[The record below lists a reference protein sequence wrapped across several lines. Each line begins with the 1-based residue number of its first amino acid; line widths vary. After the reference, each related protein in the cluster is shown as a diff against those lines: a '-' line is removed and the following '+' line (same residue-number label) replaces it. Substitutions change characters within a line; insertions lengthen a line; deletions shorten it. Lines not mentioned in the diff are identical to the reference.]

1 MDARVRTVING
12 MQRRLGDLPSI
23 RSLSESVSLTPA
35 RLRQLF
41 KMETG
46 QSPKQYLKELRLRE
60 AEKLVRN
67 TFLSIKEIT
76 FLIGARDVSHFVR
89 EFKKKH
95 GLTPRVFRAEMRQLV
110 EPGQQQGER
119 RMTARKARSCL
130 KTSFDNASGRN
141 SFVKESD

>member
-1 MDARVRTVING
+1 MSDS
-12 MQRRLGDLPSI
+12 PSI

-41 KMETG
+41 KTETG

-67 TFLSIKEIT
+67 TFLTIKEIT

-89 EFKKKH
+89 DFRRRY
-95 GLTPRVFRAEMRQLV
+95 GLTPSEFRTQNR
-110 EPGQQQGER
+110 
-119 RMTARKARSCL
+119 T
-130 KTSFDNASGRN
+130 NADALRTR
-141 SFVKESD
+141 